1 MATITSTRRGRARVE
16 SRPHAGTVVVQVGGG
31 PLLCLASAETRELAK
46 YLAVCADAVDEGATE
61 TTGIAR
67 SDAGAPAGS
76 RCMSAALAHSNAQ
89 RAAAAAGIVAR
100 AGRRW
105 GLLPYQVVIASSI
118 ATNAVLRQGKSAAGA
133 VAAARRAARA
143 QAGAA

>member
-1 MATITSTRRGRARVE
+1 
-16 SRPHAGTVVVQVGGG
+16 
-31 PLLCLASAETRELAK
+31 
-46 YLAVCADAVDEGATE
+46 
-61 TTGIAR
+61 
-67 SDAGAPAGS
+67 
-76 RCMSAALAHSNAQ
+76 MSAVLAHRSNAQ

-118 ATNAVLRQGKSAAGA
+118 AANAVLRQGKSAAGA

-143 QAGAA
+143 KAGAA

>member
-1 MATITSTRRGRARVE
+1 
-16 SRPHAGTVVVQVGGG
+16 
-31 PLLCLASAETRELAK
+31 
-46 YLAVCADAVDEGATE
+46 
-61 TTGIAR
+61 
-67 SDAGAPAGS
+67 
-76 RCMSAALAHSNAQ
+76 MSAALAHHSNAQ

-105 GLLPYQVVIASSI
+105 GLLPYQVVIASNI
-118 ATNAVLRQGKSAAGA
+118 AANAVLRQGKSAAGT

>member
-1 MATITSTRRGRARVE
+1 
-16 SRPHAGTVVVQVGGG
+16 
-31 PLLCLASAETRELAK
+31 
-46 YLAVCADAVDEGATE
+46 
-61 TTGIAR
+61 
-67 SDAGAPAGS
+67 
-76 RCMSAALAHSNAQ
+76 MSAALAHHSNAQ

-118 ATNAVLRQGKSAAGA
+118 AANAVLREGKSAAGV
-133 VAAARRAARA
+133 VAAARRTARA

>member
-1 MATITSTRRGRARVE
+1 MALLAR
-16 SRPHAGTVVVQVGGG
+16 
-31 PLLCLASAETRELAK
+31 
-46 YLAVCADAVDEGATE
+46 
-61 TTGIAR
+61 
-67 SDAGAPAGS
+67 
-76 RCMSAALAHSNAQ
+76 HSNAQ

-105 GLLPYQVVIASSI
+105 GILPHQVVIASSI
-118 ATNAVLRQGKSAAGA
+118 AANAVLRQGKSAAGA

>member
-1 MATITSTRRGRARVE
+1 
-16 SRPHAGTVVVQVGGG
+16 
-31 PLLCLASAETRELAK
+31 
-46 YLAVCADAVDEGATE
+46 
-61 TTGIAR
+61 
-67 SDAGAPAGS
+67 
-76 RCMSAALAHSNAQ
+76 MSAALVNHSNGQ

-118 ATNAVLRQGKSAAGA
+118 AANAVLRKGKSAAGA

>member
-1 MATITSTRRGRARVE
+1 
-16 SRPHAGTVVVQVGGG
+16 
-31 PLLCLASAETRELAK
+31 
-46 YLAVCADAVDEGATE
+46 
-61 TTGIAR
+61 
-67 SDAGAPAGS
+67 
-76 RCMSAALAHSNAQ
+76 MSAVIAHHSNAQ

-105 GLLPYQVVIASSI
+105 GLLPYQVVIAASI
-118 ATNAVLRQGKSAAGA
+118 AANAVLRQGQSAAGA

>member
-1 MATITSTRRGRARVE
+1 
-16 SRPHAGTVVVQVGGG
+16 
-31 PLLCLASAETRELAK
+31 
-46 YLAVCADAVDEGATE
+46 
-61 TTGIAR
+61 
-67 SDAGAPAGS
+67 
-76 RCMSAALAHSNAQ
+76 MSAALVNHSNAK

-105 GLLPYQVVIASSI
+105 GLLPYQVVVAASI
-118 ATNAVLRQGKSAAGA
+118 AANAVLRQGKSAAGA